1 MPIATQPDHPS
12 PVKPKRQGRRL
23 LVVVAIIVVAA
34 IVILAV
40 ILTSGINT
48 PRHHITAYGETLH
61 TTIHTPEGNST
72 ETIPV
77 WVPAD
82 DQYRVGSQ
90 IEWDESFH
98 NAQGGIRNITSI
110 VCTTPGFTFAGSTPA
125 LPVTLPNSVTIQEGA
140 IVLTLVFNAPS
151 TQYIGPLNYTIYYDL
166 YLSS

>member
-1 MPIATQPDHPS
+1 MSIATQPDNQS
-12 PVKPKRQGRRL
+12 PVKPKGQGRRL
-23 LVVVAIIVVAA
+23 LVVGAIIAVVA

-40 ILTSGINT
+40 ILTNGINA
-48 PRHHITAYGETLH
+48 PQHHITAYGETLH
-61 TTIHTPEGNST
+61 TTIHTSEGNNT

-140 IVLTLVFNAPS
+140 IVLTLAFSAPS

-166 YLSS
+166 YLST